1 MDRATVHTEDE
12 VVCTRGCMKVL
23 DLIKE
28 SLDCFID
35 TPRGRVKISPEGS
48 GLTQNGKDM
57 CLRITVF
64 YVPKRSNPCTMVA
77 HNLFEK
83 S

>member
-12 VVCTRGCMKVL
+12 VVCPKGCMEVL
-23 DLIKE
+23 DLIGK
-28 SLDCFID
+28 SPDGFID
-35 TPRGRVKISPEGS
+35 TERGRVKVSPEGS